1 MSSAQGARTV
11 LIVDDDVAFLWWL
24 GEMFTDA
31 GYQAVP
37 ALSCSQALAVVNRL
51 NLHINVLVVSAS
63 LSGAIRLVR
72 SLERLGR
79 DLRIVLVADSKD
91 LAVHSLHYDAIL
103 TRPSGWEPVSRPDWL
118 RKLHTLLNGFKAA
131 R

>member
-37 ALSCSQALAVVNRL
+37 ALSCSQALAVVNGL
-51 NLHINVLVVSAS
+51 NLNIDVLVISAS
-63 LSGAIRLVR
+63 LSGSIRLVR
-72 SLERLGR
+72 SLERPGG
-79 DLRIVLVADSKD
+79 DLRIVLVADSND
-91 LAVHSLHYDAIL
+91 LAVHGLRYDAIL

-118 RKLHTLLNGFKAA
+118 RKLHTLLEGLSVTQ
-131 R
+131 